1 MLFDINEKNNT
12 KKDFLAN
19 NNACLPFYLSAN
31 MNILYSLNKHLIIL
45 FSSWHMKTCNW
56 WVYKCSKQVHY
67 ILKACSTRVN
77 VRHQQDIDTCDS
89 IQSQNRFYFY
99 KLLPIFRFCAP
110 CPRQCQFQRPRLIG
124 LHILIQLSITYIKR
138 SYNKLRQKTLTN
150 CAAWL
155 LICN

>member
-31 MNILYSLNKHLIIL
+31 MNILYSLNKHLITIFEL
-45 FSSWHMKTCNW
+45 ANEDQQRVSLQM
-56 WVYKCSKQVHY
+56 
-67 ILKACSTRVN
+67 KACSTRVD

-89 IQSQNRFYFY
+89 IQSQNHFYFY

-124 LHILIQLSITYIKR
+124 LHILIQLSITYTIIIETK
-138 SYNKLRQKTLTN
+138 SIDKLCCMT
-150 CAAWL
+150 
-155 LICN
+155 IDM

>member
-45 FSSWHMKTCNW
+45 FSSWQMKTSKGR
-56 WVYKCSKQVHY
+56 VYKCSKQVHF
-67 ILKACSTRVN
+67 ILKACSTRVD

-89 IQSQNRFYFY
+89 IKSQNHFYFF
-99 KLLPIFRFCAP
+99 KLLPVFRFCTP
-110 CPRQCQFQRPRLIG
+110 CPRPRLIG
-124 LHILIQLSITYIKR
+124 FHILIQLSITYTIIIETK
-138 SYNKLRQKTLTN
+138 SIDKLCCMT
-150 CAAWL
+150 
-155 LICN
+155 IDM